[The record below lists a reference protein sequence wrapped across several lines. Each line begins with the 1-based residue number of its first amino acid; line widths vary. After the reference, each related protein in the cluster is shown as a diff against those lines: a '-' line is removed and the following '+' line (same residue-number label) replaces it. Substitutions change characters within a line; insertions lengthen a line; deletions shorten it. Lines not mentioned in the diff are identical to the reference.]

1 MAIDY
6 IITSALNLSQDQVQ
20 SLSTSRNQDTLNIYL
35 LLINKHPICPYCGA
49 DTSSKGLLTYTF
61 KTQDIAGLKTIVNW
75 KRRRYKCRDCHRTF
89 SEDNI
94 FTPDG
99 MHSTFSMV
107 DQIMKDLGDI
117 SINLKTIALRAH
129 VSIPTVELYADSYL
143 RIPRQFL
150 PEYLGIDELYSDMAL
165 KNSSYLCVMVDNKA
179 RILNEV
185 IQSRS
190 KRELSTYFENIPLSE
205 RQRVKIVTMDMWQ
218 PYKDVVKK
226 YLPNAIVAVDPF
238 HVIEHLTSGFS
249 RLRIDIMN
257 RYEKGSRAYYLL
269 KTWHKLLGTDY
280 DLDNEPKYN
289 SFFRQKLNYRNLYD
303 QLLEID
309 PVLTLAYHLKEVFRN
324 FNRTAI
330 YPSCINEITSILDA
344 FISADI
350 PAYKDFLTSITNW
363 KEEYLNSFR
372 RPYDDRK
379 QSNALSEYMN
389 SRLRVLINVS
399 NGLSNFPRFRARAL
413 YALNRKLYY
422 TITDHLQSNKRIGKK
437 RGSYKK

>member
-35 LLINKHPICPYCGA
+35 LLTNKHPICPYCGA

-75 KRRRYKCRDCHRTF
+75 KRRRYKCHDCHRTF

-94 FTPDG
+94 FTPEG

-107 DQIMKDLGDI
+107 D
-117 SINLKTIALRAH
+117 
-129 VSIPTVELYADSYL
+129 
-143 RIPRQFL
+143 
-150 PEYLGIDELYSDMAL
+150 
-165 KNSSYLCVMVDNKA
+165 NKA
-179 RILNEV
+179 RVLNEV

-257 RYEKGSRAYYLL
+257 RYDKGSRAYYLL
-269 KTWHKLLGTDY
+269 KTWHKLLETDY

-309 PVLTLAYHLKEVFRN
+309 PVLTLAYHLKELFRN

>member
-1 MAIDY
+1 M
-6 IITSALNLSQDQVQ
+6 
-20 SLSTSRNQDTLNIYL
+20 
-35 LLINKHPICPYCGA
+35 
-49 DTSSKGLLTYTF
+49 
-61 KTQDIAGLKTIVNW
+61 
-75 KRRRYKCRDCHRTF
+75 
-89 SEDNI
+89 
-94 FTPDG
+94 
-99 MHSTFSMV
+99 
-107 DQIMKDLGDI
+107 
-117 SINLKTIALRAH
+117 
-129 VSIPTVELYADSYL
+129 
-143 RIPRQFL
+143 
-150 PEYLGIDELYSDMAL
+150 
-165 KNSSYLCVMVDNKA
+165 
-179 RILNEV
+179 
-185 IQSRS
+185 
-190 KRELSTYFENIPLSE
+190 
-205 RQRVKIVTMDMWQ
+205 TMDMWQ

-238 HVIEHLTSGFS
+238 HVIEHLTAGFS
-249 RLRIDIMN
+249 RLRINIMN
-257 RYEKGSRAYYLL
+257 RYDKGSRAYYLL
-269 KTWHKLLGTDY
+269 KTWHKLLETDY

-309 PVLTLAYHLKEVFRN
+309 PVLTLAYHLKELFRN

-350 PAYKDFLTSITNW
+350 PAYEDFLTSITNW

>member
-35 LLINKHPICPYCGA
+35 LLTNKHPICPYCGA

-75 KRRRYKCRDCHRTF
+75 KRRRYKCHDCHRTF

-94 FTPDG
+94 FTPEG

-107 DQIMKDLGDI
+107 D
-117 SINLKTIALRAH
+117 
-129 VSIPTVELYADSYL
+129 
-143 RIPRQFL
+143 
-150 PEYLGIDELYSDMAL
+150 
-165 KNSSYLCVMVDNKA
+165 NKA
-179 RILNEV
+179 RVLNEV

-238 HVIEHLTSGFS
+238 HVIEHLTAGFS
-249 RLRIDIMN
+249 RLRINIMN
-257 RYEKGSRAYYLL
+257 RYDKGSRAYYLL
-269 KTWHKLLGTDY
+269 KTWHKLLETDY

-309 PVLTLAYHLKEVFRN
+309 PVLTLAYHLKELFRN

-350 PAYKDFLTSITNW
+350 PAYEDFLTSITNW